1 MKNATALQI
10 EVRTATP
17 DQMKDIYGLAIQ
29 AIPTGISFES
39 AQAIIGN
46 KSAFI
51 TKVQDLFPDPAILHD
66 PLKQWEVFYREEFN
80 ETHDF
85 SEIKIPEKRECF
97 NRLII
102 VPKGM
107 TMNRA
112 YKACEKHF
120 PCWRYNNDLDT
131 RVPTNDRTPSESYAI
146 WVRDRV
152 EADEELKKLSANDL
166 VDQKVG
172 GITLLER
179 ILLELK
185 YFRETGKHL
194 DIKNVTLCSGS
205 RDADG
210 DVPNACWDGGKFGVS
225 WDYCDYRYSCLRS
238 REAVSL

>member
-1 MKNATALQI
+1 MNNTEIGSVPSSVLGMLADLNLKLKHGSITPINLERFLKGQNPFIVASPEQFSTESQLQSW
-10 EVRTATP
+10 T
-17 DQMKDIYGLAIQ
+17 L
-29 AIPTGISFES
+29 
-39 AQAIIGN
+39 
-46 KSAFI
+46 
-51 TKVQDLFPDPAILHD
+51 
-66 PLKQWEVFYREEFN
+66 FYREEFN
-80 ETHDF
+80 QTLDF
-85 SEIKIPEKRECF
+85 SVIQIPEKREGF

-131 RVPTNDRTPSESYAI
+131 AVPTNDRTPSESYAI

-166 VDQKVG
+166 VEQKVG

-210 DVPNACWDGGKFGVS
+210 SVPDAFWLGGEFGVR
-225 WDYCDYRYSCLRS
+225 WGYCDFRGSDLRS